1 MSFKRPSTDERSMLA
16 NKRRVTGPT
25 TNPSAVPVSDLDN
38 QAQHDF
44 LDDGG
49 GFPDGLCLR
58 AFINTQA
65 AQLFNVVAVR
75 ASLLSSCLQ

>member
-1 MSFKRPSTDERSMLA
+1 MSFKRPSTEERNALA
-16 NKRRVTGPT
+16 NKRRVTGT
-25 TNPSAVPVSDLDN
+25 TNPSAVPVSN
-38 QAQHDF
+38 SGNEAKHDF

-65 AQLFNVVAVR
+65 AQLFNVVAVC
-75 ASLLSSCLQ
+75 ASLLFSLLQ